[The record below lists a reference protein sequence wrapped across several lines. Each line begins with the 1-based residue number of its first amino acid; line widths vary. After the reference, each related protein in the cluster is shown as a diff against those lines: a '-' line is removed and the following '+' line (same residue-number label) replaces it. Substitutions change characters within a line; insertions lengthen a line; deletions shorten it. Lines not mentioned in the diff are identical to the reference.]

1 MFDELAFPGINN
13 VKEEKVQKLVDSM
26 LNEGWK
32 GAPILHHNSIGL
44 ITGSHRME
52 ALNRIEEL
60 YEDDKLSE
68 KQIETVEQIDES
80 RDYELDVTDI
90 IDDWIDENPEKEM
103 EFDELGAI
111 FKGTE
116 IEEWKNE
123 IAEW

>member
-1 MFDELAFPGINN
+1 
-13 VKEEKVQKLVDSM
+13 
-26 LNEGWK
+26 
-32 GAPILHHNSIGL
+32 
-44 ITGSHRME
+44 ME